1 LFGGEHCLNSSPEG
15 FMAGI
20 VRHRVDGVTH
30 EGRRHRAAVVVM
42 SWVGFESSSL
52 RRNAGL

>member
-1 LFGGEHCLNSSPEG
+1 LFGGEHRLNSFPEG

-20 VRHRVDGVTH
+20 ARHRMGGVTH

-42 SWVGFESSSL
+42 SWVGLDSSSF